1 MSKLT
6 TTKKLLLASLV
17 AGLLAGCDGK
27 DNDSSKAVQPPPK
40 VVESM
45 TEPKVVESVPSVTS
59 TAPTSEEELTAQQ
72 AAKGNLWL
80 DVFNNNSLINIKN
93 PNGKVSAPV
102 LLTNIT
108 KVPDLVEKYI
118 EISENNGKF
127 TLKKIRAK
135 ENTLDNFFTISV
147 FSPLG
152 KISNKEIEGFRAI
165 AQKIK
170 SMKPDMPELDKAGV
184 EYVESIISMSNALNQ
199 LMDYYKTSEEFKL
212 DDFKK
217 SPELHKIITEAY
229 EKYQAASESAKLA
242 HSNLYEQLHAKELAT
257 LKARGFDTMV
267 VIYESVDDVSAIFDG
282 LVNDYNENQNLKK
295 SDKAAYEAKSKL
307 IDDALTALK
316 KAQQEPATLAKEGL
330 SENKLASYI
339 EALNAYS
346 IAIKVTLRD
355 MGKNQDED
363 LLDDLQNKQ
372 LTVIERYNSIVQG

>member
-40 VVESM
+40 ATESV
-45 TEPKVVESVPSVTS
+45 TTPKVVESVPTVTN
-59 TAPTSEEELTAQQ
+59 TKPTSEEELTAQQ

-80 DVFNNNSLINIKN
+80 DVFNNKSSVNIKN
-93 PNGKVSAPV
+93 SDGKISAPV

-108 KVPDLVEKYI
+108 RVPDLVEKYI

-135 ENTLDNFFTISV
+135 ENTLDNFFAMRV

-152 KISNKEIEGFRAI
+152 KVSNKEIENFRAM

-170 SMKPDMPELDKAGV
+170 NMKPDMPELDKAGV

-229 EKYQAASESAKLA
+229 EKYEAANDSAKLA

-257 LKARGFDTMV
+257 LKARGFNTMV

-282 LVNDYNENQNLKK
+282 LVNDYNKSESLKK
-295 SDKAAYEAKSKL
+295 SNKAAYEAKSKL
-307 IDDALTALK
+307 IDDALIALK

-346 IAIKVTLRD
+346 VAIKVTLRD

-363 LLDDLQNKQ
+363 LLNDLQNKQ
-372 LTVIERYNSIVQG
+372 LIVIERYNSIVQG